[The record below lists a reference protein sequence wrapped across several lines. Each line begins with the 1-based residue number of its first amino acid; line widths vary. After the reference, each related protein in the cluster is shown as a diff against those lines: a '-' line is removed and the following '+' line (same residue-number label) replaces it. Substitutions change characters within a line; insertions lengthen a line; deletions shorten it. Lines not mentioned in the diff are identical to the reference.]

1 MTANPTTDRYLAHLR
16 DRMQLELSARSEVGI
31 LAERI
36 SADLPDLDPA
46 LIGEV
51 LIHAGTHLSFM
62 VKNDLGGMDG
72 GKPMGAFGAG
82 VLLLLAGWRL
92 HEGSDPSVGRWMS

>member
-1 MTANPTTDRYLAHLR
+1 MTANPTTDRYLASLR
-16 DRMQLELSARSEVGI
+16 DRMQLELSARPEVGT

-36 SADLPDLDPA
+36 SADLPDIDPA

-51 LIHAGTHLSFM
+51 LIHAGTHLGFI
-62 VKNDLGGMDG
+62 VKHDMGGMDRDRPIQG
-72 GKPMGAFGAG
+72 YGAS

-92 HEGSDPSVGRWMS
+92 HEGVGPDVGWWSS